1 MRQERHG
8 TAARRGI
15 RLHGSTAAAMQKI
28 VIGGIDPSSFAETF
42 DLETEI
48 QSGSKHLDESGEG
61 LTGQHQNAGRLRLVS
76 SLFVPYI
83 PDPAIEAEERRKILL
98 RTHAQ
103 IPVSHRKRARRWPAA
118 TGCRFTICTGVH
130 LNPA

>member
-1 MRQERHG
+1 
-8 TAARRGI
+8 
-15 RLHGSTAAAMQKI
+15 MQKI

-61 LTGQHQNAGRLRLVS
+61 LTANIRMPADYLLLVHF
-76 SLFVPYI
+76 LFPI
-83 PDPAIEAEERRKILL
+83 SQDPAIEAEERRKILL

-103 IPVSHRKRARRWPAA
+103 IPVSHRKRAGRWPVA
-118 TGCRFTICTGVH
+118 TGADLRSARAFT
-130 LNPA
+130 